1 MHPGRLVLRS
11 ARGPFVP
18 SVQPQAEK
26 CSGHAVDLSTYPLR
40 PSLIQTHP
48 GCRYLI
54 DAVGLDAQLN
64 HPIRRLKIL
73 LRDIERA
80 KAELGDYAEEP
91 LCIAPPKA
99 GQKIDIS

>member
-1 MHPGRLVLRS
+1 MQRARRRSLQIPAPPKPHPNSPR
-11 ARGPFVP
+11 
-18 SVQPQAEK
+18 K
-26 CSGHAVDLSTYPLR
+26 
-40 PSLIQTHP
+40 
-48 GCRYLI
+48 CRYLI

-99 GQKIDIS
+99 GQKIDISRRARYPMKSARPGAHDHVLNAV